1 LDNEINY
8 NHTII
13 LKWIDKFFP
22 EIGNVAPQEFN
33 TDIKRRNIITQCIK
47 SFLNKHN
54 PDCKFNINSKVT
66 KTLYNKL
73 SLHMKID
80 FVQNKDSDFRI
91 YFLKALLICRG
102 YDCDFNGVYNNS
114 TMRIVKQYKFDNN
127 IPFNKS
133 PYEIS
138 PIVWYKLLTNKKLEE
153 N

>member
-1 LDNEINY
+1 MLTNNKE
-8 NHTII
+8 
-13 LKWIDKFFP
+13 
-22 EIGNVAPQEFN
+22 
-33 TDIKRRNIITQCIK
+33 NIITQCIK

-127 IPFNKS
+127 IVSFGFKIPFAFKS
-133 PYEIS
+133 STGIP
-138 PIVWYKLLTNKKLEE
+138 
-153 N
+153 

>member
-91 YFLKALLICRG
+91 YFLKAM
-102 YDCDFNGVYNNS
+102 Y
-114 TMRIVKQYKFDNN
+114 
-127 IPFNKS
+127 
-133 PYEIS
+133 
-138 PIVWYKLLTNKKLEE
+138 W
-153 N
+153 